1 MCYRWPAT
9 AQLAAGWSAPAAALR
24 VVEENKARRTP
35 GGRRHRDVRIQAVK
49 TTLMNDS
56 CSERDAWLGRLDSL
70 GILLSGLCIVHC
82 LALPLLLSLLP
93 LFGESI
99 FGGHGFHEMLLLFV
113 VPLSLVAL
121 GFGYRRHHDARVLVY
136 GATGLALLAFATYG
150 YKLIGLSEN
159 AERSLSV
166 IGGLI
171 HAAGHVLNF
180 RLTRALHDHS
190 LHTSV

>member
-1 MCYRWPAT
+1 MCYRWPVT
-9 AQLAAGWSAPAAALR
+9 LQRRAGKSDPGSELRLTEESKSA
-24 VVEENKARRTP
+24 TP
-35 GGRRHRDVRIQAVK
+35 GGLTHRHGRIEPVK
-49 TTLMNDS
+49 TMLTNEPY
-56 CSERDAWLGRLDSL
+56 SERDAWLGRLDSL

-93 LFGESI
+93 FFGESV

-121 GFGYRRHHDARVLVY
+121 GFGYRRHHDLRVLAY
-136 GATGLALLAFATYG
+136 GTLGLGLLTFATFG

-159 AERSLSV
+159 AERSISIV
-166 IGGLI
+166 GGLI

-180 RLTRALHDHS
+180 RLTRALHDHAA
-190 LHTSV
+190 HA